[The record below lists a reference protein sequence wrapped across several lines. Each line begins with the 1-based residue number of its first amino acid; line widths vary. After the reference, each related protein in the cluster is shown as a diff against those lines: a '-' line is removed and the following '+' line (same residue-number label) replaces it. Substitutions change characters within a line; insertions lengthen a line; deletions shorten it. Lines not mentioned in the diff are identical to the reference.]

1 MNKCFSQAVCG
12 SEQLLVIP
20 LIMTEVVKKEE
31 LEDEKNEAKPKTS
44 KDLIWDFFQKA
55 NDSA

>member
-1 MNKCFSQAVCG
+1 
-12 SEQLLVIP
+12 
-20 LIMTEVVKKEE
+20 MTEVVKKEE